1 MMIPEIGHFALV
13 LAFAIAI
20 CQSVFPL
27 YGYFTNQDGFVATA
41 KPMAILQGL
50 ALFVSFLVLTYG
62 FLSHDFSVKY
72 VADNSNLDLPWYFRM
87 SAVWGAHEGSL
98 LLWALILA
106 LWGVAVALFS
116 RGIPERMAAL
126 VLSVMGMIAIGFL
139 AFMLFTSNPFVRILP
154 FAPGNGADL
163 NPLLQD
169 PGLIFHPPMLYM
181 GYVGLSVAF
190 SFAMAS
196 LISGQL
202 DASWARWSR
211 PWTTVAWAFLTLG
224 IALGSWW
231 AYYELGWGGWWFW
244 DPVENASLIPW
255 LVATALMHSLAVT
268 EKQGLF
274 RSWTLLLAI
283 AGFSLSLLGT
293 FLVRSGVLTSVHA
306 FANDPER
313 GVFILGF
320 LVVVVGGSL
329 TLYALRAGVVSKP
342 GQFAWISRESFLMFN
357 NLILTVMAV
366 SVLLGTLYPLLVDS
380 LGGGKVSVGPPFFN
394 AVFVPLTAILV
405 SGMAFGP
412 LSVWRKSDDPKL
424 FRPLIVTLIVSVI
437 AGVAWPLVYDGQFA
451 IATAIGVTLA
461 LWLAIATGV
470 DFVRKVRLYSS
481 VSTTFARVERGTIG
495 MWFAHLGVAVAIF
508 GVAVLENHTE
518 HRDLRMGIGDTQI
531 LGPYDVKLIGLD
543 VVEGPNYV
551 ADRAIFEIYRGDK
564 LYKQVMPEKRRY
576 NASGMV
582 MTEASIDSGF
592 TRDVYIAMGEP
603 LGGGDWAVRLSIK
616 PFVNWIWGGA
626 FLMGLGGFIAITD
639 KRYRRRITENKQSVD
654 AVGAPV

>member
-1 MMIPEIGHFALV
+1 MIPEIGHFALV

-20 CQSVFPL
+20 CLAVFPL
-27 YGYFTNQDGFVATA
+27 YGYLSNQQDFCATA
-41 KPMAILQGL
+41 KPLALLQGL
-50 ALFVSFLVLTYG
+50 ALAVSFGVLMYG
-62 FLSHDFSVKY
+62 FLAHDFSVKY

-106 LWGVAVALFS
+106 FWGVAVALFS
-116 RGIPERMAAL
+116 RGIPDHMSAL
-126 VLSVMGMIAIGFL
+126 VLSVMGMISVGFL

-154 FAPGNGADL
+154 FSPANGADL

-190 SFAMAS
+190 AFAMAS
-196 LISGQL
+196 LISGKL
-202 DASWARWSR
+202 DATWARWSR
-211 PWTTVAWAFLTLG
+211 PWTTIAWAFLTLG

-268 EKQGLF
+268 EKRGLF

-283 AGFSLSLLGT
+283 AAFSLSLLGT

-320 LVVVVGGSL
+320 LIVVIGGSL
-329 TLYALRAGVVSKP
+329 TLYAIRASKVSEP
-342 GQFAWISRESFLMFN
+342 GEFAWISRESFLLFN

-366 SVLLGTLYPLLVDS
+366 SVLLGTLYPLLVDAV
-380 LGGGKVSVGPPFFN
+380 GGGKVSVGPPFFN

-412 LSVWRKSDDPKL
+412 LAKWRQSEDPRL
-424 FRPLIVTLIVSVI
+424 FRPLIVTLIVSVVV
-437 AGVAWPLVYDGQFA
+437 GLAWPSLLDGQYS
-451 IATAIGVTLA
+451 IGTAIGVALA
-461 LWLAIATGV
+461 LWVAIATVVDVVKKVVLYGGV
-470 DFVRKVRLYSS
+470 G
-481 VSTTFARVERGTIG
+481 TTLARVERGMIG
-495 MWFAHLGVAVAIF
+495 MWLAHFGLALTIF
-508 GVAVLENHTE
+508 GVVMVENHTE
-518 HRDLRMGIGDTQI
+518 HRDLRMGVGDSQN
-531 LGPYDVKLIGLD
+531 LGSYDVRMTDLTVIN
-543 VVEGPNYV
+543 GPNYV
-551 ADRAIFEIYRGDK
+551 ADQATFEIYQGDA
-564 LYKQVMPEKRRY
+564 LYKTVTPQKRRY

-582 MTEASIDSGF
+582 MTEAAIDSGV
-592 TRDVYIAMGEP
+592 TRDLYIAMGEP
-603 LGGGDWAVRLSIK
+603 LDSGDWAVRLSVK
-616 PFVNWIWGGA
+616 PFVDWIWAGA
-626 FLMGLGGFIAITD
+626 FFMGLGGFVSITD
-639 KRYRRRITENKQSVD
+639 KRYRQRVREEKEARV
-654 AVGAPV
+654 AEGAAA

>member
-1 MMIPEIGHFALV
+1 MIPEIGHFALV
-13 LAFAIAI
+13 LAFGVSI
-20 CQSVFPL
+20 CLAVFPL
-27 YGYFTNQDGFVATA
+27 YGYLTNQNGFCATA
-41 KPMAILQGL
+41 KPLALLQGL
-50 ALFVSFLVLTYG
+50 ALAVSFGVLMYG
-62 FLSHDFSVKY
+62 FLAHDFSVKY

-106 LWGVAVALFS
+106 FWGVAVALFS
-116 RGIPERMAAL
+116 RGIPDHMSAL
-126 VLSVMGMIAIGFL
+126 VLSVMGMISVGFL

-190 SFAMAS
+190 AFAMAS
-196 LISGQL
+196 LISGKL
-202 DASWARWSR
+202 DSTWARWSR

-268 EKQGLF
+268 EKRGLF

-283 AGFSLSLLGT
+283 AAFSLSLLGT

-320 LVVVVGGSL
+320 LIVVIGGSL
-329 TLYALRAGVVSKP
+329 TLYAVRASKVSEP
-342 GQFAWISRESFLMFN
+342 GEFGWISRESFLLFN
-357 NLILTVMAV
+357 NLMLTVMAV
-366 SVLLGTLYPLLVDS
+366 SVLLGTLYPLLVDAV
-380 LGGGKVSVGPPFFN
+380 GGGKVSVGPPFFN

-412 LSVWRKSDDPKL
+412 LAKWRQSDDPKL
-424 FRPLIVTLIVSVI
+424 YRPLIVTLIVSVLV
-437 AGVAWPLVYDGQFA
+437 GLVWPSVLDGNYS
-451 IATAIGVTLA
+451 IGTALGVTLA

-470 DFVRKVRLYSS
+470 DFVKKVGLYGGLGA
-481 VSTTFARVERGTIG
+481 TFARVERGMIG
-495 MWFAHLGVAVAIF
+495 MWLAHFGLAVMIF
-508 GVAVLENHTE
+508 GVVMVENHTE
-518 HRDLRMGIGDTQI
+518 HRDLRMGVGDTQQ
-531 LGPYDVKLIGLD
+531 LGNYDVRMTDLAVIN
-543 VVEGPNYV
+543 GPNYV
-551 ADRAIFEIYRGDK
+551 ADQATFEIYQGET
-564 LYKQVMPEKRRY
+564 LYKTVTPQKRRY

-582 MTEASIDSGF
+582 MTEAAIDSGF
-592 TRDVYIAMGEP
+592 TRDLYIAMGEP
-603 LGGGDWAVRLSIK
+603 LGEGDWAVRLSVK
-616 PFVNWIWGGA
+616 PFVDWIWAGA
-626 FLMGLGGFIAITD
+626 FLMGLGGFVSITD
-639 KRYRRRITENKQSVD
+639 KRYRKRIKEEKAEA
-654 AVGAPV
+654 AVEGATA

>member
-1 MMIPEIGHFALV
+1 MIPEIGHFALV

-20 CQSVFPL
+20 CLAVFPL
-27 YGYFTNQDGFVATA
+27 YGYLSNQQGFCATA
-41 KPMAILQGL
+41 KPLALLQGL
-50 ALFVSFLVLTYG
+50 ALAVSFGVLMYG
-62 FLSHDFSVKY
+62 FLAHDFSVKY

-106 LWGVAVALFS
+106 FWGVAVALFS
-116 RGIPERMAAL
+116 RGIPDQMSAL
-126 VLSVMGMIAIGFL
+126 VLSVMGMISVGFL

-154 FAPGNGADL
+154 FSPANGADL

-190 SFAMAS
+190 AFAMAS
-196 LISGQL
+196 LISGKL
-202 DASWARWSR
+202 DATWARWSR
-211 PWTTVAWAFLTLG
+211 PWTTIAWAFLTLG

-268 EKQGLF
+268 EKRGLF

-283 AGFSLSLLGT
+283 AAFSLSLLGT

-320 LVVVVGGSL
+320 LIVVIGGSL
-329 TLYALRAGVVSKP
+329 TLYAIRASKVSEP
-342 GQFAWISRESFLMFN
+342 GEFAWISRESFLLFN

-366 SVLLGTLYPLLVDS
+366 SVLLGTLYPLLVDAV
-380 LGGGKVSVGPPFFN
+380 GGGKVSVGPPFFN

-412 LSVWRKSDDPKL
+412 LAKWRQSEDPRL
-424 FRPLIVTLIVSVI
+424 FRPLIVTLIVSVVV
-437 AGVAWPLVYDGQFA
+437 GLAWPSMLDGQYS
-451 IATAIGVTLA
+451 IGTAIGVALA
-461 LWLAIATGV
+461 LWVAIATVVDVVKKVGLYGGV
-470 DFVRKVRLYSS
+470 G
-481 VSTTFARVERGTIG
+481 TTLARVERGMIG
-495 MWFAHLGVAVAIF
+495 MWLAHFGLAVMIF
-508 GVAVLENHTE
+508 G
-518 HRDLRMGIGDTQI
+518 
-531 LGPYDVKLIGLD
+531 
-543 VVEGPNYV
+543 
-551 ADRAIFEIYRGDK
+551 
-564 LYKQVMPEKRRY
+564 
-576 NASGMV
+576 
-582 MTEASIDSGF
+582 
-592 TRDVYIAMGEP
+592 
-603 LGGGDWAVRLSIK
+603 
-616 PFVNWIWGGA
+616 
-626 FLMGLGGFIAITD
+626 
-639 KRYRRRITENKQSVD
+639 
-654 AVGAPV
+654 

>member
-1 MMIPEIGHFALV
+1 M

-20 CQSVFPL
+20 CLAVFPL
-27 YGYFTNQDGFVATA
+27 YGYLSHQQGFCATA
-41 KPMAILQGL
+41 KPLALLQGL
-50 ALFVSFLVLTYG
+50 ALAVSFGVLMYG
-62 FLSHDFSVKY
+62 FLAHDFSVKY

-106 LWGVAVALFS
+106 FWGVAVALFS
-116 RGIPERMAAL
+116 RGIPDHMSAL
-126 VLSVMGMIAIGFL
+126 VLSVMGMISVGFL

-154 FAPGNGADL
+154 FSPANGADL

-190 SFAMAS
+190 AFAMAS
-196 LISGQL
+196 LISGKL
-202 DASWARWSR
+202 DATWARWSR
-211 PWTTVAWAFLTLG
+211 PWTTIAWAFLTLG

-268 EKQGLF
+268 EKRGLF

-283 AGFSLSLLGT
+283 AAFSLSLLGT

-320 LVVVVGGSL
+320 LIVVIGGSL
-329 TLYALRAGVVSKP
+329 TLYAIRASKVSEP
-342 GQFAWISRESFLMFN
+342 GEFAWISRESFLLFN

-366 SVLLGTLYPLLVDS
+366 SVLLGTLYPLLVDAV
-380 LGGGKVSVGPPFFN
+380 GGGKVSVGPPFFN

-412 LSVWRKSDDPKL
+412 LAKWRQSEDPRL
-424 FRPLIVTLIVSVI
+424 FRPLIVTLIVSVVV
-437 AGVAWPLVYDGQFA
+437 GLAWPSMLDGQYS
-451 IATAIGVTLA
+451 IGTAIGVALA
-461 LWLAIATGV
+461 LWVAIATVVDVVKKVGLYGGV
-470 DFVRKVRLYSS
+470 G
-481 VSTTFARVERGTIG
+481 TTLARVERGMIG
-495 MWFAHLGVAVAIF
+495 MWLAHFGLALTIF
-508 GVAVLENHTE
+508 GVVMVENHTE
-518 HRDLRMGIGDTQI
+518 HRDLRMGVGDSQN
-531 LGPYDVKLIGLD
+531 LGSYDVRMTDLTVIN
-543 VVEGPNYV
+543 GPNYV
-551 ADRAIFEIYRGDK
+551 ADQATFEIYQGDA
-564 LYKQVMPEKRRY
+564 LYKTVTPQKRRY

-582 MTEASIDSGF
+582 MTEAAIDSGV
-592 TRDVYIAMGEP
+592 TRDLYIAMGEP
-603 LGGGDWAVRLSIK
+603 LDGGDWAVRLSVK
-616 PFVNWIWGGA
+616 PFVDWIWAGA
-626 FLMGLGGFIAITD
+626 FLMGLGGFVSITD
-639 KRYRRRITENKQSVD
+639 KRYRQRVREEKEARV
-654 AVGAPV
+654 AEGATT

>member
-1 MMIPEIGHFALV
+1 MIPEVGHFALV
-13 LAFAIAI
+13 LAFGVSI
-20 CQSVFPL
+20 CLAVFPL
-27 YGYFTNQDGFVATA
+27 YGYLTNQNAFCATA
-41 KPMAILQGL
+41 KPLALLQGL
-50 ALFVSFLVLTYG
+50 ALAVSFGVLMYG
-62 FLSHDFSVKY
+62 FLVHDFSIKY

-106 LWGVAVALFS
+106 FWGAAVALFS
-116 RGIPERMAAL
+116 RGIPDHMSAL
-126 VLSVMGMIAIGFL
+126 VLSVMGMISVGFL

-190 SFAMAS
+190 AFAMAS
-196 LISGQL
+196 LISGKL
-202 DASWARWSR
+202 DSTWARWSR

-244 DPVENASLIPW
+244 DPVENASVIPW

-268 EKQGLF
+268 EKRGLF

-283 AGFSLSLLGT
+283 AAFSLSLLGT

-320 LVVVVGGSL
+320 LIVVIGGSL
-329 TLYALRAGVVSKP
+329 TLYAVRASKVSEP
-342 GQFAWISRESFLMFN
+342 GEFGWISRESFLLFN
-357 NLILTVMAV
+357 NLMLTVMAV
-366 SVLLGTLYPLLVDS
+366 SVLLGTLYPLLVDAV
-380 LGGGKVSVGPPFFN
+380 GGGKVSVGPPFFN

-412 LSVWRKSDDPKL
+412 LAKWRQSDDPKL
-424 FRPLIVTLIVSVI
+424 YRPLVVTLIVSVLV
-437 AGVAWPLVYDGQFA
+437 GLAWPSVLDGNYS
-451 IATAIGVTLA
+451 IGTALGVTLA

-470 DFVRKVRLYSS
+470 DFVKKIGLHGSIGA
-481 VSTTFARVERGTIG
+481 TFTRVERGMIG
-495 MWFAHLGVAVAIF
+495 MWLAHFGLAITIF
-508 GVAVLENHTE
+508 GVVMVENHTE
-518 HRDLRMGIGDTQI
+518 HRDLRMGVGDIQQ
-531 LGPYDVKLIGLD
+531 LGKYNIRMTDLAVIN
-543 VVEGPNYV
+543 GPNYV
-551 ADRAIFEIYRGDK
+551 ADQATFEIYQGEI
-564 LYKQVMPEKRRY
+564 LYKTVIPQKRRY

-582 MTEASIDSGF
+582 MTEAAIDSGF
-592 TRDVYIAMGEP
+592 TRDLYIAMGEP
-603 LGGGDWAVRLSIK
+603 LGESDWAVRLSVK
-616 PFVNWIWGGA
+616 PFVDWIWAGA
-626 FLMGLGGFIAITD
+626 FLMGLGGFVSITD
-639 KRYRRRITENKQSVD
+639 KRYRKRIKKEKAEA
-654 AVGAPV
+654 AVEGATA

>member
-1 MMIPEIGHFALV
+1 MIPEIGHFALV

-20 CQSVFPL
+20 CLAVFPL
-27 YGYFTNQDGFVATA
+27 YGYLSNQQDFCATA
-41 KPMAILQGL
+41 KPLALLQGL
-50 ALFVSFLVLTYG
+50 ALAVSFGVLMYG
-62 FLSHDFSVKY
+62 FLAHDFSVKY

-106 LWGVAVALFS
+106 FWGVAVALFS
-116 RGIPERMAAL
+116 RGIPDHMSAL
-126 VLSVMGMIAIGFL
+126 VLSVMGMISVGFL

-154 FAPGNGADL
+154 FSPANGADL

-190 SFAMAS
+190 AFAMAS
-196 LISGQL
+196 LISGKL
-202 DASWARWSR
+202 DATWARWSR
-211 PWTTVAWAFLTLG
+211 PWTTIAWAFLTLG

-268 EKQGLF
+268 EKRGLF

-283 AGFSLSLLGT
+283 AAFSLSLLGT

-320 LVVVVGGSL
+320 LIVVIGGSL
-329 TLYALRAGVVSKP
+329 TLYAIRASKVSEP
-342 GQFAWISRESFLMFN
+342 GEFAWISRESFLLFN

-366 SVLLGTLYPLLVDS
+366 SVLLGTLYPLLVDAV
-380 LGGGKVSVGPPFFN
+380 GGGKVSVGPPFFN

-412 LSVWRKSDDPKL
+412 LAKWRQSEDPRL
-424 FRPLIVTLIVSVI
+424 FRPLIVTLIVSVVV
-437 AGVAWPLVYDGQFA
+437 GLAWPSLLDGQYS
-451 IATAIGVTLA
+451 IGTAIGVALA
-461 LWLAIATGV
+461 LWVAIATVVDVVKKVVLYGGV
-470 DFVRKVRLYSS
+470 G
-481 VSTTFARVERGTIG
+481 TTLARVERGMIG
-495 MWFAHLGVAVAIF
+495 MWLAHFGLALTIF
-508 GVAVLENHTE
+508 GVVMVENHTE
-518 HRDLRMGIGDTQI
+518 HRDLRMGVGDSQN
-531 LGPYDVKLIGLD
+531 LGSYDVRMTDLTVIN
-543 VVEGPNYV
+543 GPNYV
-551 ADRAIFEIYRGDK
+551 ADQATFEIYQGDA
-564 LYKQVMPEKRRY
+564 LYKTVTPQKRRY

-582 MTEASIDSGF
+582 MTEAAIDSGV
-592 TRDVYIAMGEP
+592 TRDLYIAMGEP
-603 LGGGDWAVRLSIK
+603 LDGGDWAVRLSVK
-616 PFVNWIWGGA
+616 PFVDWIWAGA
-626 FLMGLGGFIAITD
+626 FFMGLGGFVSITD
-639 KRYRRRITENKQSVD
+639 KRYRQRVREEKEARV
-654 AVGAPV
+654 AEGAAA